1 MDGDADRLAERIA
14 GEIALS
20 DDPGGTLRKWRTDFE
35 ISQTDLA
42 AELDVSPSVI
52 SDYEGGRRDPGI
64 GVVRRTVAALIA
76 IDRERGGRHVRRSAR
91 VRSAGFD
98 RAIVH
103 DLREYAA
110 RMRTETYFDRLGV
123 TPVTDPSGGVAGH
136 TVIDSIE
143 AITRLSSEEFYRLYG
158 RSTTRAMIFTNVTR
172 GESPLVAIRVVSP
185 TPDAVI
191 LHGIDS
197 DEVWEHAADLARID
211 GYALGVSDAPLE
223 EFLDRLAE
231 IE

>member
-1 MDGDADRLAERIA
+1 MDESGLGERIA

-35 ISQTDLA
+35 VSQTDLA
-42 AELDVSPSVI
+42 DELEIASSVV
-52 SDYEGGRRDPGI
+52 SDYEHGRRDPGI
-64 GVVRRTVAALIA
+64 GVVRRTVEALIA
-76 IDRERGGRHVRRSAR
+76 IDRHRGGRHVRRFER

-98 RAIVH
+98 RDIVH
-103 DLREYAA
+103 DLREYPA
-110 RMRTETYFDRLGV
+110 RMATETVFDRLEV
-123 TPVTDPSGGVAGH
+123 TPITEPTGGIAGH

-185 TPDAVI
+185 TPAAVV
-191 LHGIDS
+191 LHGIDPDS
-197 DEVWEHAADLARID
+197 LWAHAGDLARID
-211 GYALGVSDAPLE
+211 GYSLGVTDAPLE
-223 EFLDRLAE
+223 AFLDRLGE
-231 IE
+231 IG